1 MRIENK
7 GGSRRRGGRGN
18 APMAEINIIPLVDVM
33 LVLLIIFMV
42 TTAFTKDSGLKLQ
55 LPPAKTTEA
64 GAQTSTDLIVALG
77 ENNAVTL
84 DGKAASEAQIAAAMR
99 AGARR
104 NPPVHVVIKGD
115 GRVAYARVVR
125 VMDLARQAGL
135 KSVALGTRTPENSA
149 PQSGAAEGNGN
160 P

>member
-1 MRIENK
+1 MRIENRS
-7 GGSRRRGGRGN
+7 GSGRRRN

-42 TTAFTKDSGLKLQ
+42 TTAFTKDTGLKLN

-77 ENNAVTL
+77 QNNQITL
-84 DGKAASEAQIAAAMR
+84 DGTPASEAQIAAAMR
-99 AGARR
+99 ARVR
-104 NPPVHVVIKGD
+104 VNPQIHVVIKGD

-125 VMDLARQAGL
+125 VMDMARQAGL
-135 KSVALGTRTPENSA
+135 KSVALGTRVPEKDETP
-149 PQSGAAEGNGN
+149 
-160 P
+160 

>member
-7 GGSRRRGGRGN
+7 PGSSRQS

-42 TTAFTKDSGLKLQ
+42 TTAFTKDTGLKLN

-64 GAQTSTDLIVALG
+64 GAQASTDLVVALG
-77 ENNAVTL
+77 QNNAMTL
-84 DGKAASEAQIAAAMR
+84 DGQSASEAQIAAAMR
-99 AGARR
+99 ERVQK
-104 NPPVHVVIKGD
+104 NPRTHVVIKGD
-115 GRVAYARVVR
+115 GRVAYARIVR
-125 VMDLARQAGL
+125 VMDLARQAGMR
-135 KSVALGTRTPENSA
+135 SVALGTRVPESN
-149 PQSGAAEGNGN
+149 EN